1 MVKIILELGIGIGKP
16 EKIKVNDFVLGD
28 FNEDEKIQLEDIS
41 KKIIE
46 SLNLLIDKKLD
57 LFSSKLNN

>member
-1 MVKIILELGIGIGKP
+1 M
-16 EKIKVNDFVLGD
+16 LGD
-28 FNEDEKIQLEDIS
+28 FNEGDNTTRGYL

-57 LFSSKLNN
+57 LFSSKIIISYGF

>member
-1 MVKIILELGIGIGKP
+1 MRIGIGKP

-28 FNEDEKIQLEDIS
+28 FNEDEKTQLEEIS
-41 KKIIE
+41 KKIVE

-57 LFSSKLNN
+57 LFSSKINN